1 MSLTFKFPLRFH
13 KIRETLN
20 HFCSL
25 TVFRGMKVKEEQ
37 SLTLLLHPSLK
48 RRDAD
53 EDCDVIYWTVTM
65 ELLPRNEPSPTKGW
79 IHPFIQRSARGGGG
93 EASLLDRAAGE
104 RRSELHSHC
113 ELTQLLLM
121 KLYTLL
127 FLLLLLFLHWSVVW
141 TGRQSH
147 EANTCWQCGGMTST
161 CCSVSHC
168 FPTGCATNTCRTRS
182 LRSRETTAGAKKLQ
196 QHEAQTC
203 GLQSERERGRRCGG
217 EKAGR
222 EEGGGGE
229 KPVSNSDGWFV
240 GNSCLPCSSRPAL
253 LCRRESTACISGRL
267 TNSFLL
273 KASHHLWKLS
283 SHPHKHKTHPNIL
296 YKYGNTY
303 KYSPTDFAFVL
314 CRMPAPTVCLHVKQ
328 AAQ

>member
-1 MSLTFKFPLRFH
+1 
-13 KIRETLN
+13 
-20 HFCSL
+20 
-25 TVFRGMKVKEEQ
+25 MKVKEEQ
-37 SLTLLLHPSLK
+37 SLTLLLHPGLK

-93 EASLLDRAAGE
+93 GEASLLDRAAGE

-127 FLLLLLFLHWSVVW
+127 FLLLFLHWSVVR
-141 TGRQSH
+141 TGRLAVTWSQHLLGVWGDDKHMLLRLTLFPNWLRNKHMSH
-147 EANTCWQCGGMTST
+147 TLTSQQRNDCRRKETST
-161 CCSVSHC
+161 TWSSDMWSAV
-168 FPTGCATNTCRTRS
+168 GEGEREEVWRGE
-182 LRSRETTAGAKKLQ
+182 SRE
-196 QHEAQTC
+196 
-203 GLQSERERGRRCGG
+203 R
-217 EKAGR
+217 
-222 EEGGGGE
+222 GGGE

-253 LCRRESTACISGRL
+253 VCHRESTACISGRL

-273 KASHHLWKLS
+273 KASHHLWKHS

-303 KYSPTDFAFVL
+303 KYSPIDSAFVL
-314 CRMPAPTVCLHVKQ
+314 SSHVTWVFCRMPAPTVCLHVKQ